1 MFATMSFTRRA
12 CSQISTAASRHR
24 SSSHASLWQLCLDS
38 PACAVQGKW
47 LYLEPIFGSDEII
60 RQIPTEG
67 AAFRD
72 MDAIWRSIMAAVKE
86 QPLILQAS
94 HALRLLQMQ
103 PPAGSPPFLAMA
115 VACACQCLGALDG
128 PHSLS
133 VELLCLSTPSHCA
146 CQV

>member
-1 MFATMSFTRRA
+1 M
-12 CSQISTAASRHR
+12 
-24 SSSHASLWQLCLDS
+24 
-38 PACAVQGKW
+38 QGKW

-72 MDAIWRSIMAAVKE
+72 MDATWRSIMATVKE

-94 HALRLLQMQ
+94 QGLCLLQWQ
-103 PPAGSPPFLAMA
+103 PSPGTPPAFGMG
-115 VACACQCLGALDG
+115 VARACQCRCALDA

-133 VELLCLSTPSHCA
+133 AELL
-146 CQV
+146 